1 MLKKIYFVIIVSFLI
16 QGCDYKPIYSNNN
29 EFNFT
34 INDLKFSGDKVVNN
48 YLEKKLI
55 TLSKANTDKE
65 YKIIINTAYSKS
77 SIAKNKS
84 GNTTDYKLTLSLNL
98 KLIQLDASKNKLKQE
113 EFSFNENFI
122 ITKND
127 STFEQTNYE
136 NLMKNNLAEILLNRL
151 IIFLKTKL

>member
-1 MLKKIYFVIIVSFLI
+1 MLKKICFIIIASILI

-34 INDLKFSGDKVVNN
+34 INDLKFSGDEVVNN

-55 TLSKANTDKE
+55 KLNKANTDKE
-65 YKIIINTAYSKS
+65 YKIIINTTYSKS

-122 ITKND
+122 ITKSD
-127 STFEQTNYE
+127 SNFEQTNYE

-151 IIFLKTKL
+151 IIFLKTK

>member
-1 MLKKIYFVIIVSFLI
+1 MLKKIYLIIIVLFLI

-34 INDLKFSGDKVVNN
+34 INDLKFSGDEVVNN

-55 TLSKANTDKE
+55 KLSKANTDKE
-65 YKIIINTAYSKS
+65 YEIIINTTYSKS

-136 NLMKNNLAEILLNRL
+136 NLMKNNLAEILLNKL
-151 IIFLKTKL
+151 IIFLKTK

>member
-1 MLKKIYFVIIVSFLI
+1 MLKKIYFIIIVSFLI

-55 TLSKANTDKE
+55 KLSKANTDKE

-98 KLIQLDASKNKLKQE
+98 KLIQLDTSKNKLKQE

-151 IIFLKTKL
+151 IIFLKTK

>member
-1 MLKKIYFVIIVSFLI
+1 MLKKIYFIIIVSFLI

-151 IIFLKTKL
+151 IIFLKTK

>member
-1 MLKKIYFVIIVSFLI
+1 MLKKICFIIITSFLI
-16 QGCDYKPIYSNNN
+16 QGCDYKPIYSINN

-34 INDLKFSGDKVVNN
+34 INDLKFSGDEVVNN

-55 TLSKANTDKE
+55 KLNKANTDKE
-65 YKIIINTAYSKS
+65 YKIIINTTYSKS

-122 ITKND
+122 ITKSD
-127 STFEQTNYE
+127 SNFEQTNYE

-151 IIFLKTKL
+151 IIFLKTK

>member
-1 MLKKIYFVIIVSFLI
+1 MLKKIYFIIIVSFLI

-127 STFEQTNYE
+127 NTFEQTNYE

-151 IIFLKTKL
+151 IIFLKTK

>member
-1 MLKKIYFVIIVSFLI
+1 MLKKIYLIIIVLFLI

-55 TLSKANTDKE
+55 KLSKANTDKE

-151 IIFLKTKL
+151 IIFLKTK

>member
-1 MLKKIYFVIIVSFLI
+1 MLKKIYLIIIVLFLI

-34 INDLKFSGDKVVNN
+34 INDLKFSGDEVVNN

-55 TLSKANTDKE
+55 KLSKANTDKE
-65 YKIIINTAYSKS
+65 YKIIINTEYSKS

-84 GNTTDYKLTLSLNL
+84 GNTTDYKLTLSLDL
-98 KLIQLDASKNKLKQE
+98 KLIQLDANENKLKQN

-127 STFEQTNYE
+127 SNFEQTNYE

-151 IIFLKTKL
+151 IIFLKTK